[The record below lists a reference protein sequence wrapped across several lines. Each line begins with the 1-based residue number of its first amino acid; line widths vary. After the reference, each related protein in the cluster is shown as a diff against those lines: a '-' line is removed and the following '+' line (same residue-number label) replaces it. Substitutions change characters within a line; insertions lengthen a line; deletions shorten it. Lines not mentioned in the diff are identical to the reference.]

1 MRSPGM
7 TAAQAW
13 RGLWAITGR
22 EIARFSR
29 QTGRMLSAVARPT
42 LWLLVFGAA
51 FHNILGVS
59 IVPPYETYVTYREYM
74 VPGLI
79 GIILLFDGMLSSL
92 ALVYD
97 REMGMMRVL
106 LTAPLPRSFLL
117 LGKLVA
123 GTVLSLILVYVFLG
137 VAWMLQARI
146 PAAGWLTVAPAT
158 LAAGLMLGAIG
169 LLLAVHVR
177 QMENF
182 AGAMNFVI
190 FPMFFVS
197 SALFPLWK
205 FLDAGAVWLWWAALC
220 NPFTHAVELVRFAAY
235 GQLNA
240 FPRPWCPERRPPPS
254 SPPSRGMIPRAGCC
268 AAGQTDAR
276 LTYGK
281 FNVFCCNSGT
291 VRAKVRWQTS
301 RRVVAL

>member
-1 MRSPGM
+1 M
-7 TAAQAW
+7 TAQAAPAFTMAQAW
-13 RGLWAITGR
+13 RGLSAVTAR
-22 EIARFSR
+22 EIARLSR
-29 QTGRMLSAVARPT
+29 QTGRLLSAVMRPV
-42 LWLLVFGAA
+42 LWLVVFGAG

-59 IVPPYETYVTYREYM
+59 IVPPYQTYITYREYM

-79 GIILLFDGMLSSL
+79 GVILLFNGMMSSL

-97 REMGMMRVL
+97 RETGMMRVL
-106 LTAPLPRSFLL
+106 LTAPLPRWFLL
-117 LGKLVA
+117 LAKLLA
-123 GTVLSLILVYVFLG
+123 GTLLSLLLVYVFLG
-137 VAWMLQARI
+137 VAWAFDARI
-146 PAAGWLTVAPAT
+146 PWAGWLTVAPAV
-158 LAAGLMLGAIG
+158 LAAGLMLGAVG

-205 FLDAGAVWLWWAALC
+205 FLDAGAMWLYWLALC

-240 FPRPWCPERRPPPS
+240 VS
-254 SPPSRGMIPRAGCC
+254 MA
-268 AAGQTDAR
+268 
-276 LTYGK
+276 
-281 FNVFCCNSGT
+281 
-291 VRAKVRWQTS
+291 
-301 RRVVAL
+301 VVAGTGTLAFAAAVAGYDPAGTLLRRAARS